1 MLATNGLR
9 IPRTSRR
16 LGGPDSLKTT
26 NQEAPVAES
35 STPATWDFVVVSHRL
50 PVDKRVDP
58 AGKKTWTTSPGGLV
72 AALSPVMTTR
82 KAAWVGW
89 TGAADEK
96 VRPFRSGTTH
106 YHPISLSDRE
116 VREHYEGFSNAT
128 IWPLYHDVIAPPE
141 FHRQWWETHK
151 KVTER
156 FAKAVEKLAAPR
168 ATVWIHDYQLQLLPQ
183 MLRER
188 RPDLTIGYFHH
199 IPFPGY
205 GLFAQLPW
213 RVEILQG
220 LLGADVVGFQ
230 RKTDAAN
237 MVQAIR
243 RNFTYS
249 MNQPMVRVPVD
260 GSTPSAVGKTPQSRG
275 KTREVRVEAYPIS
288 LDFEAIA
295 EMATRPE
302 IVERAQKIRAELGH
316 PAHVFLGVDRLD
328 YTKGIGHRLTAFG
341 ELLAEK
347 KLRASDAV
355 FVQLASPSR
364 ERVESYQALR
374 NDIEL
379 QVGRINGEFGHL
391 ERPAVVY
398 LHQNISREEM
408 IALYLA
414 ADVMVVTPLRD
425 GMNLVAKEF
434 IAARSD
440 NAGVLVLSEFTG
452 AADEL
457 GAAILVNPHDIDGL
471 KAALLHASSMTAEE
485 KKKAMVT
492 LRKHVK
498 THNVARWATT
508 FLSDLTVAKR

>member
-1 MLATNGLR
+1 MQNGPLVA
-9 IPRTSRR
+9 
-16 LGGPDSLKTT
+16 PDSLKEHS
-26 NQEAPVAES
+26 QEAGVAES
-35 STPATWDFVVVSHRL
+35 SRKTQWDFVVVSHRL

-58 AGKKTWTTSPGGLV
+58 GGKKTWTTSPGGLV
-72 AALSPVMTTR
+72 AALSPVMSDR
-82 KAAWVGW
+82 EAAWVGW
-89 TGAADEK
+89 TGVADEK
-96 VRPFRSGTTH
+96 VRAFDSGRTH
-106 YHPISLSDRE
+106 YHPLSLSETE
-116 VREHYEGFSNAT
+116 VADHYEGFSNAT

-141 FHRQWWETHK
+141 FRREWWETHK
-151 KVTER
+151 KVTEK
-156 FAKAVEKLAAPR
+156 FAKAVERLAAPK
-168 ATVWIHDYQLQLLPQ
+168 ATVWVHDYQLQLLPK
-183 MLRER
+183 MLRDR

-213 RVEILQG
+213 RVEILEG

-249 MNQPMVRVPVD
+249 MSQPMVRVPAD
-260 GSTPSAVGKTPQSRG
+260 GSNPTRVGKTPQSRG

-288 LDFEAIA
+288 LDFDSISELAS
-295 EMATRPE
+295 RPDV
-302 IVERAQKIRAELGH
+302 IERAEIIREELGN
-316 PAHVFLGVDRLD
+316 PKTLFLGVDRLD
-328 YTKGIGHRLTAFG
+328 YTKGIGHRLKAFA

-347 KLRASDAV
+347 KLNASDAV
-355 FVQLASPSR
+355 YVQLASPSR
-364 ERVESYQALR
+364 ERVESYQTLR

-379 QVGRINGEFGHL
+379 QVGRINGEYGHL
-391 ERPAVVY
+391 DRPAIVY

-408 IALYLA
+408 IALYRA
-414 ADVMVVTPLRD
+414 ANVMVVTPLRD

-440 NAGVLVLSEFTG
+440 NSGVLVLSEFTG

-457 GAAILVNPHDIDGL
+457 THALRVNPHDIDGL
-471 KAALLHASSMTAEE
+471 KSALLVAASMTPEDAE
-485 KKKAMVT
+485 KAMGA

-498 THNVARWATT
+498 THNVTRWANR
-508 FLSDLTVAKR
+508 FLADLTGVKR